1 MVLDDCDLAARNGG
15 LCRDRRQ
22 APYAKEHSEYTA
34 DQCAYEFSS
43 PAPMPA
49 RSLQGL
55 SAFR

>member
-34 DQCAYEFSS
+34 DQCAYEFSY

-49 RSLQGL
+49 RS
-55 SAFR
+55 